1 MKAETTIKKRTEFF
15 LRDLHAREAMRL
27 GWYRQLGIGEE
38 QLRNLRARKA
48 HHSAFLMDLLRKRDI
63 SPAWY
68 ARFFYYIGHLFG
80 FCTALLPKKW
90 AKRIEE
96 TLEFWILM
104 RYKKYFK
111 AMTLD
116 ATMRSMVES
125 LQLKKLTHDEPAV
138 DAIQL
143 LESFIQEQEKRVEM
157 QPK

>member
-1 MKAETTIKKRTEFF
+1 MSAETTIKKRTEFF
-15 LRDLHAREAMRL
+15 LKDLHAREAMRL

-48 HHSAFLMDLLRKRDI
+48 QHSAFLLELLRNRDI

-80 FCTALLPKKW
+80 FFTALLPQTW
-90 AKRIEE
+90 AKNIET
-96 TLEFWILM
+96 TLEFWILE

-116 ATMRSMVES
+116 ATLRTMVES
-125 LQLKKLTHDEPAV
+125 LQLKPLTHNEPNV
-138 DAIQL
+138 DAINL
-143 LESFIQEQEKRVEM
+143 LERIIDEQEEVVEE
-157 QPK
+157 PT